1 MCVLL
6 QISVQCQDRALPLLY
21 SFLALHPPETRPSSL
36 LFTLLCVNTIG
47 SRQMQG
53 KLYETCRYSTRLSIL
68 LAQALRNTYKASL
81 CGLCTLSDELPSLAC
96 LPAKHKLS
104 IC

>member
-47 SRQMQG
+47 SSW
-53 KLYETCRYSTRLSIL
+53 LETDAR
-68 LAQALRNTYKASL
+68 QALRNLPLQHETEHLASPGFAQHL
-81 CGLCTLSDELPSLAC
+81 QSL
-96 LPAKHKLS
+96 LVRPLHVER
-104 IC
+104 